1 MNSSSEES
9 QKELIIIA
17 RAVRARGLKGE
28 LVADLLTDFPERF
41 ERISRLQ
48 GIGPSGEQKEL
59 TLESYWF
66 QNNRVV
72 LKFLGYDS
80 IESANT
86 LVGFELGLPEAER
99 VQLSSGEF
107 YDWELEGCSVEIEH
121 GSAIGNVREVMRT
134 GGVELLV
141 VEDEARRE
149 HLIPMAQSI
158 VVEIDLSRR
167 IILIDPPEGLLD
179 L

>member
-1 MNSSSEES
+1 MNSSSVEGP
-9 QKELIIIA
+9 KGLIIVA

-41 ERISRLQ
+41 ERISRLL
-48 GIGPSGEQKEL
+48 GIGPNGEHKEL
-59 TLESYWF
+59 TLESHWF
-66 QNNRVV
+66 QNDRVV

-80 IESANT
+80 IESAKT
-86 LVGFELGLPEAER
+86 LVGYELGLPEAER
-99 VQLSSGEF
+99 VQLSPGEF

-141 VEDEARRE
+141 VEDDKRRE

-167 IILIDPPEGLLD
+167 KILIDPPEGLLD

>member
-1 MNSSSEES
+1 MNSPSEES
-9 QKELIIIA
+9 HKELIIVA
-17 RAVRARGLKGE
+17 RAVKTRGLKGE

-41 ERISRLQ
+41 ERISQLL
-48 GIGPSGEQKEL
+48 GIGPSGEHKQL
-59 TLESYWF
+59 HLESYWF
-66 QNNRVV
+66 QNDRVV
-72 LKFLGYDS
+72 LKFSGYDS
-80 IESANT
+80 IESAKT
-86 LVGFELGLPEAER
+86 LVGYQLGLPEAER
-99 VQLSSGEF
+99 VQLSAGEF

-141 VEDEARRE
+141 VEDDARHK

-167 IILIDPPEGLLD
+167 KILIDPPEGLLD